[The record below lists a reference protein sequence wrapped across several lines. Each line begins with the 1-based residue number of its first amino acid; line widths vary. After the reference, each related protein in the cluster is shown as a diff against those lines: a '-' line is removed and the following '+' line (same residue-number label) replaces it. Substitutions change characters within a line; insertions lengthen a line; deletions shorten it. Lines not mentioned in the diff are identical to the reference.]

1 MQDKKQKSITTK
13 RLENIALYYLSKYDS
28 SAENLKAVLKRRVEK
43 ARLKGADVPENAS
56 EAIEE
61 ITAKMVR
68 LGYIDDSRFK
78 ENLLRRLG
86 QAGKSRTQIMQK
98 MIKAGVRDDEALAD
112 YDEDEAAAV
121 FVKKKRLGI
130 NPENYMKDLAK
141 LARAGFPKNAAKKAL
156 QS

>member
-86 QAGKSRTQIMQK
+86 QAGKSRAQIMQK

-141 LARAGFPKNAAKKAL
+141 LARAGFSKNAAKKAL

>member
-28 SAENLKAVLKRRVEK
+28 SSANLKAILKRRVEK
-43 ARLKGADVPENAS
+43 ARLKGADVPEN
-56 EAIEE
+56 EDEVIDE
-61 ITAKMVR
+61 ITSKMVR

-78 ENLLRRLG
+78 ENLIRRLG
-86 QAGKSRTQIMQK
+86 QAGKSRAQIMQK
-98 MIKAGVRDDEALAD
+98 MIKAGIRDDEALTD
-112 YDEDEAAAV
+112 YDEDAAAAL
-121 FVKKKRLGI
+121 FVKKKHLGT

-141 LARAGFPKNAAKKAL
+141 LARVGFSQNAAKKAL

>member
-56 EAIEE
+56 EVIEE

-86 QAGKSRTQIMQK
+86 QAGKSRAQIMQK

-141 LARAGFPKNAAKKAL
+141 LARAGFSKNAAKKAL

>member
-61 ITAKMVR
+61 ITDKMVR

-86 QAGKSRTQIMQK
+86 QAGKSRAQIMQK

-141 LARAGFPKNAAKKAL
+141 LARAGFSKNAAKKAL